1 MDFVEMVLRGSIWS
15 VKMGWLLLLL
25 IGMYPPLGAVA
36 FAVAFAL
43 RAARQ
48 ASWTAVGL
56 AIGVTTL
63 NGALVIFG
71 LVALPDRGLI
81 GVGLLLA
88 VFTAICGAGW
98 GLGRTASRLVSREQR
113 VQ

>member
-1 MDFVEMVLRGSIWS
+1 MVC
-15 VKMGWLLLLL
+15 
-25 IGMYPPLGAVA
+25 
-36 FAVAFAL
+36 
-43 RAARQ
+43 Q
-48 ASWTAVGL
+48 DGL
-56 AIGVTTL
+56 AAAADRHVPPSWSCRVCGRLCAEGRSAVLLDGSGPRDWCHNTERC
-63 NGALVIFG
+63 LVIFG

-113 VQ
+113 VQS